1 MAEAKDQPTRPES
14 DNVQQMMDDEVRM
27 RFFTDKD
34 GNAPDYGLGEDTA
47 FMSRQDKGLFVLVC
61 VLVSVLVL
69 CTVALS
75 VVSSALGDPMF
86 TGEKCVDGSN
96 CVTLARE

>member
-1 MAEAKDQPTRPES
+1 
-14 DNVQQMMDDEVRM
+14 
-27 RFFTDKD
+27 
-34 GNAPDYGLGEDTA
+34 
-47 FMSRQDKGLFVLVC
+47 MSRQDKGLFVLVC

-69 CTVALS
+69 CTVVLS
-75 VVSSALGDPMF
+75 VVSSALGDPML